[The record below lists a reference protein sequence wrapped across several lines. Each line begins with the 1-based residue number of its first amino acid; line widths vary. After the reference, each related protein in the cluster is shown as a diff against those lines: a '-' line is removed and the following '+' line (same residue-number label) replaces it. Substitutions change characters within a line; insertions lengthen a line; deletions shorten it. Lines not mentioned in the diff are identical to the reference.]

1 MLLYYETPKE
11 NVESFKING
20 FSSEH
25 MIKNKG
31 SIFHKVIFFYKNAH
45 TNYSNNLKL
54 IKVNINKINILNLD
68 KNYDLTNEEHIKE
81 IRRIIFYLKLNS
93 DKNCLLNLN
102 KNEYI
107 FFKYFKYDIIE

>member
-1 MLLYYETPKE
+1 MLLYYEISKE

-31 SIFHKVIFFYKNAH
+31 SFFYKNAH
-45 TNYSNNLKL
+45 PNYSNNLKL
-54 IKVNINKINILNLD
+54 IKVNINKINILNLN

-81 IRRIIFYLKLNS
+81 IRRIIFYLKINS